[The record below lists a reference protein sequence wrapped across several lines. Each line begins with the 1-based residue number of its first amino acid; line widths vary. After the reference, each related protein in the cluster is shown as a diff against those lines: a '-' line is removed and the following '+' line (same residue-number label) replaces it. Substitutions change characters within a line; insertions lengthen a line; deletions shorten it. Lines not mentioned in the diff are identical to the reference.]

1 MTEKKDLR
9 SRLVIGQKRDGR
21 REYNNEARD
30 ELVRLCLMPG
40 VSIARTAI
48 EYDINP
54 NFLRTWM
61 TQYQQRQADTKQVTP
76 SLEGVMIDIPAAGS
90 EVLPHVANSAA
101 FVPVVHATT
110 APPASVPNG
119 SMTLAV
125 QVRLSNGAELKFGK
139 AIATIDELTTGP
151 LSRKRFRQYHFLRGS
166 GWPGS

>member
-21 REYNNEARD
+21 REYDNEARD

-54 NFLRTWM
+54 NLLRTWM

-90 EVLPHVANSAA
+90 EVLPHAANSAA

-110 APPASVPNG
+110 APPV
-119 SMTLAV
+119 
-125 QVRLSNGAELKFGK
+125 EL
-139 AIATIDELTTGP
+139 P
-151 LSRKRFRQYHFLRGS
+151 L
-166 GWPGS
+166 